1 MAIVPNPNSGN
12 MSAKIVPQG
21 TITYITKS
29 TPATA
34 NYVVGPSGVNKN
46 IPNPTAFAARNVV
59 DTLYGSG
66 SFETSKPNVS
76 QMQKDVASALKISA
90 RLNGNPGRVNLTTAQ
105 TALNTA
111 AAAKTDAARNAA
123 MATAKSALQDAQKD
137 YSTLGYTGRTLKT
150 GNINIVGGEKNTKII
165 L

>member
-1 MAIVPNPNSGN
+1 
-12 MSAKIVPQG
+12 MSAKIIPQG
-21 TITYITKS
+21 TVTYITKG
-29 TPATA
+29 TPPTPTA
-34 NYVVGPSGVNKN
+34 NYVVGSSGVNKN

-66 SFETSKPNVS
+66 SFESKTQNVS

-90 RLNGNPGRVNLTTAQ
+90 RLNGNPGKANLTAAQ
-105 TALNTA
+105 NALNTA

-123 MATAKSALQDAQKD
+123 MTTAKAALQAAHKD
-137 YSTLGYTGRTLKT
+137 YSVLGYTGRTLKS
-150 GNINIVGGEKNTKII
+150 GNINIVGGSTNTKIV